1 MPKRTKMM
9 LRNPPSMGT
18 HMKPRKSNTSRSV
31 VAICAKDGEEKMEGV
46 LYKLQITTGK
56 KL

>member
-31 VAICAKDGEEKMEGV
+31 VAICAKDGEEKLEGV
-46 LYKLQITTGK
+46 
-56 KL
+56 